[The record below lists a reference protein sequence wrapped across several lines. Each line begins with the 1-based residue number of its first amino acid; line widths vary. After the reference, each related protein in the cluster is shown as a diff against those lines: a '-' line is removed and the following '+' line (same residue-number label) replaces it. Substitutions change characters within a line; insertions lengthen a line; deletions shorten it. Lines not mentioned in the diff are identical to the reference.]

1 MIQFKRYPHVKD
13 LITHYANYMN
23 EPSILLIL
31 EQGVNSEQEAT
42 DFAQFIW
49 QMVGQMGIDS
59 ENGVSVLGRTDNTD
73 TIPDIDYEISLQL
86 ANLGFEEIWN
96 KICDSEQ
103 D

>member
-13 LITHYANYMN
+13 LITHYANDMN
-23 EPSILLIL
+23 KPSILLML
-31 EQGVNSEQEAT
+31 AQGVSSEQEAT

-73 TIPDIDYEISLQL
+73 TIPDIDYEISLYL
-86 ANLGFEEIWN
+86 ANLGHEEIWN
-96 KICDSEQ
+96 KICDGE
-103 D
+103 

>member
-1 MIQFKRYPHVKD
+1 MIQFNRYPHVKD
-13 LITHYANYMN
+13 LITHYAKDMN
-23 EPSILLIL
+23 EPSILLML
-31 EQGVNSEQEAT
+31 EQGINNEQEAT
-42 DFAQFIW
+42 AFAQFVW
-49 QMVGQMGIDS
+49 QMVGQMGVDS

-96 KICDSEQ
+96 KICDGEQ